1 MKHVA
6 RIPDAELTLMKVI
19 WSRRGENGRYQPIS
33 TNEIMERLDNGW
45 SVSTVFTLLSRL
57 VEKGFLAADKKGRSN
72 VYRALVEEK
81 AYQKAETRQFLDKLY
96 EGSLKNMVAAMCEDT
111 IDQKEMDEL
120 LELLEHKRNA
130 L

>member
-19 WSRRGENGRYQPIS
+19 WSSRGENGRYQPIS
-33 TNEIMERLDNGW
+33 TNEIMERLGNGW

-81 AYQKAETRQFLDKLY
+81 TYQKAETRQFLDKLY
-96 EGSLKNMVAAMCEDT
+96 EGSLKNMVAAMCEDA
-111 IDQKEMDEL
+111 IDQKEMAEL
-120 LELLEHKRNA
+120 LELLESKRRT